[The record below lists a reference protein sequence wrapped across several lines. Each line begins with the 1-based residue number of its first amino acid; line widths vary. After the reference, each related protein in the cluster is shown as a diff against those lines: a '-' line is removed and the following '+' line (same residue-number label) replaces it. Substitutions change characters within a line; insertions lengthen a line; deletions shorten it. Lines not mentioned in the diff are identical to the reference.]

1 MFLCRTDH
9 RVGKEVM
16 NRSFRVS
23 WNGEMSESSSY
34 WGASGFGAWTTSPSP
49 SSSLGSVIQK
59 HGFSYQCYAQI
70 YLSLQPDDPTV
81 AACILSLPDGQFLL
95 DKVSQPSTQPCADR
109 TACGLSQ
116 PAFHHFSHPARCSSR
131 NLGVVIDDQLNFI
144 DHIARTA
151 RSSKFSLSNIKKIS
165 PFLSKHAPQ
174 LLVQALVLSRWTTAM
189 LSLQAI
195 QHANDPECC
204 SKSGL

>member
-1 MFLCRTDH
+1 MDNSCWIKYHNLQLNLVQTELL
-9 RVGKEVM
+9 V
-16 NRSFRVS
+16 VS
-23 WNGEMSESSSY
+23 AN
-34 WGASGFGAWTTSPSP
+34 
-49 SSSLGSVIQK
+49 
-59 HGFSYQCYAQI
+59 
-70 YLSLQPDDPTV
+70 
-81 AACILSLPDGQFLL
+81 
-95 DKVSQPSTQPCADR
+95 
-109 TACGLSQ
+109 
-116 PAFHHFSHPARCSSR
+116 HPARFPSR

-195 QHANDPECC
+195 RHANDPECC